1 MKRKA
6 GENRT
11 LVVLG
16 AAIGVFETY
25 RAAHRLGLRTLAIDM
40 RADAPA
46 LHLAD
51 ESLILSTRDV
61 NAIHDALKDRTD
73 LCGIVAPASD
83 IALCAQRELASRLG
97 LPCGLSRP
105 MVRASQDKVFL
116 RQLCDIVDLPSCE
129 WVSGDPDTSLVER
142 ASSMAHPVVVKP
154 VDAQGSRGVARC
166 ADPSLLQDAVAEA
179 APHSYSGR
187 VMVEE
192 EILGR
197 HLSVEAVIVGGR
209 AAFVGISLRRLTP
222 APRAIT
228 TEHAMP
234 APLAEGVE
242 EQVRALVDRVC
253 AVVDYRCGPLML
265 DLVIDDD
272 GRVRI
277 VELGARVGGDPLGEL
292 VRLSYGID
300 TVEQAVRIAV
310 DMPLTTS
317 VHGER
322 RGAVGRILLPEVSGT
337 VGEVRGVDSARSVD
351 GVTHVRVGV
360 VSGDEVRGG
369 DCLADQLG
377 YVLATA
383 VDVPGARRQAAAAAA
398 ALDFGLRPGIE
409 MSTIANDALCEN
421 ATAENTTP
429 ETAITDID
437 ENLTRELVG

>member
-1 MKRKA
+1 MNQPADER
-6 GENRT
+6 RT

-25 RAAHRLGLRTLAIDM
+25 RAAHRLGLRTLAVDM
-40 RADAPA
+40 RPDAPA
-46 LHLAD
+46 LPLAD
-51 ESLILSTRDV
+51 EVLIRSTRDV
-61 NAIHDALKDRTD
+61 DAIHEALRDRTD

-83 IALCAQRELASRLG
+83 IALCAQRELALRLG

-116 RQLCDIVDLPSCE
+116 RQLCEVVELPSCD
-129 WVSGDPDTSLVER
+129 WVSGDPDEALVAR
-142 ASSMAHPVVVKP
+142 ARELAHPVVVKP

-166 ADPSLLQDAVAEA
+166 TDPGVLGEAVAEA
-179 APHSYSGR
+179 APYSYTGR
-187 VMVEE
+187 VMVEQ

-197 HLSVEAVIVGGR
+197 HLSVEAVIDDGR

-234 APLAEGVE
+234 APLTPGLE
-242 EQVRALVDRVC
+242 EQVRRLVDRVC

-265 DLVIDDD
+265 DLVVDEDD
-272 GRVRI
+272 RVRI

-292 VRLSYGID
+292 VRLSYGVD

-310 DMPLTTS
+310 GMPVQATA
-317 VHGER
+317 HDER
-322 RGAVGRILLPEVSGT
+322 RGAVGRIILPEVSGT
-337 VGEVRGVDSARSVD
+337 VGEVTGHADACGIPGVE
-351 GVTHVRVGV
+351 HVRIGV
-360 VSGDEVRGG
+360 EAGDTVKGG

-383 VDVPGARRQAAAAAA
+383 PDVPTARRRAAQAADE
-398 ALDFGLRPGIE
+398 LDFGLRPDLE
-409 MSTIANDALCEN
+409 SMDDLTQD
-421 ATAENTTP
+421 
-429 ETAITDID
+429 
-437 ENLTRELVG
+437 LTRELVG

>member
-1 MKRKA
+1 MNQPADER
-6 GENRT
+6 RT

-25 RAAHRLGLRTLAIDM
+25 RAAHRLGLRTLAVDM
-40 RADAPA
+40 RPDAPA
-46 LHLAD
+46 LPLAD
-51 ESLILSTRDV
+51 EVLIRSTRDV
-61 NAIHDALKDRTD
+61 DAIHEALRDRTD

-83 IALCAQRELASRLG
+83 IALCAQRELALRLG

-116 RQLCDIVDLPSCE
+116 RQLCEVVELPSCD
-129 WVSGDPDTSLVER
+129 WVSGDPDEALVAR
-142 ASSMAHPVVVKP
+142 ARELAHPVVVKP

-166 ADPSLLQDAVAEA
+166 TDPGVLGEAVAEA
-179 APHSYSGR
+179 APYSYTGR
-187 VMVEE
+187 VMVEQ

-197 HLSVEAVIVGGR
+197 HLSVEAVIDDGR

-234 APLAEGVE
+234 APLAPGLE
-242 EQVRALVDRVC
+242 EQVRRLVDRVC

-265 DLVIDDD
+265 DLVVDEDD
-272 GRVRI
+272 RVRI

-292 VRLSYGID
+292 VRLSYGVD

-310 DMPLTTS
+310 GMPVQATA
-317 VHGER
+317 HDER
-322 RGAVGRILLPEVSGT
+322 RGAVGRIILPELSGT
-337 VGEVRGVDSARSVD
+337 VGEVTGHADACAIPGVE
-351 GVTHVRVGV
+351 HVRIGV
-360 VSGDEVRGG
+360 EAGDTVKGG

-383 VDVPGARRQAAAAAA
+383 PDVPTARRRAAQAADE
-398 ALDFGLRPGIE
+398 LDFGLRPDLE
-409 MSTIANDALCEN
+409 SMDDLTQD
-421 ATAENTTP
+421 
-429 ETAITDID
+429 
-437 ENLTRELVG
+437 LTRELVG